1 MSKASDRFLAE
12 AVDAVRRKVRE
23 RCLDVVAEP
32 NTTAGQLQAI
42 EAAVMKAVLDKEIA
56 WALAYLA
63 GVRMAPDVISRL
75 QIPAPQPPT
84 VGAAGSKGR

>member
-84 VGAAGSKGR
+84 AGAAGSKGG